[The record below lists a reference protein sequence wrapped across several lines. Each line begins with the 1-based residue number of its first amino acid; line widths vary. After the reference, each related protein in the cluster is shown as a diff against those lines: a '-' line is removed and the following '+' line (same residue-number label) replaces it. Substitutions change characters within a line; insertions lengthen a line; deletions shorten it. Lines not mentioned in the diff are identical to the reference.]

1 MPALRDLIAALR
13 NRPGVDAALVVG
25 RDGLVIDG
33 DSTGPVDRER
43 VAAHLPALVA
53 AGDDLGTAADRGS
66 LATAV
71 LEHEHGGLAVLS
83 VLTADVMLLVL
94 LDAAA
99 DVGPLLFELR
109 RDRARFAS
117 LV

>member
-13 NRPGVDAALVVG
+13 NRPGVDAAIVVG
-25 RDGLVIDG
+25 RDGLVIDADATDG
-33 DSTGPVDRER
+33 VDPER
-43 VAAHLPALVA
+43 VAAHLPALLA
-53 AGDDLGTAADRGS
+53 AGDDLGTAAERGA

-83 VLTADVMLLVL
+83 ALSPDAMLLVL

-109 RDRARFAS
+109 HDRARLAS